1 MILLFIVLIVLTI
14 WGVKHYNS
22 LKALA
27 EAVRSRRANILA
39 VTKKRADLAA
49 QLVNIAE
56 SYGAHEKVSHF
67 QVSEDLTSIAGLHSV
82 NAKADR
88 IIGQVTAMAQSFPD
102 LKANQT
108 YQQLMRQLEAIETEI
123 LARRETYN
131 QAVERYNASRV
142 RLPQAL
148 IANACSFQE
157 APYYETSTDG
167 LDDIATF
174 HTGDTRA
181 LEDAMK
187 RAARRAQGL
196 AGQTAEYARTRRAR
210 AGTAFEPG
218 DLDPI
223 PVGKISEPDVELQ
236 PEKL

>member
-1 MILLFIVLIVLTI
+1 MLFLLFIVLIGLAV

-49 QLVNIAE
+49 QLVNIAQ
-56 SYGAHEKVSHF
+56 SYGSHEKLSHF
-67 QVSEDLTSIAGLHSV
+67 QISEDLTSIAGLNSV
-82 NAKADR
+82 NHKADR
-88 IIGQVTAMAQSFPD
+88 MIGQVTAMAQNFPD

-108 YQQLMRQLEAIETEI
+108 YQQLMRQLESIEAEI
-123 LARRETYN
+123 LARREAYN

-148 IANACSFQE
+148 IANACKFEE
-157 APYYETSTDG
+157 APYYETSAEG

-181 LEDAMK
+181 LEDVMK
-187 RAARRAQGL
+187 RAGRRAQVL
-196 AGQTAEYARTRRAR
+196 AGQTAEYARTRRAG
-210 AGTAFEPG
+210 AGSPEPAG
-218 DLDPI
+218 MSAYSGEPT
-223 PVGKISEPDVELQ
+223 SETELH
-236 PEKL
+236 P

>member
-1 MILLFIVLIVLTI
+1 MILLFVILIALTI

-49 QLVNIAE
+49 QLINIAE

-108 YQQLMRQLEAIETEI
+108 YQQLMRQLETIETEI
-123 LARRETYN
+123 LVRRETYN

-157 APYYETSTDG
+157 APYYETGADG

-187 RAARRAQGL
+187 RAGRRAQGL
-196 AGQTAEYARTRRAR
+196 AGQTAEYARARRAR
-210 AGTAFEPG
+210 AGTTFEPG
-218 DLDPI
+218 DSDAVA
-223 PVGKISEPDVELQ
+223 VGEMSEPDTELQ
-236 PEKL
+236 SGKL